1 MKAKIFNQY
10 VDEVCDTF
18 ELSIDELFQKTKEKR
33 IVDARQ
39 MLFYLCCKR
48 NMTVK
53 SIEVYMEKKGLP
65 TAHSTIVHH
74 YREMAVKVSNDQD
87 IENIANRIEAC
98 VQ

>member
-18 ELSIDELFQKTKEKR
+18 ELSINELFQKTKEKR

-48 NMTVK
+48 TMTVK
-53 SIEVYMEKKGLP
+53 SIEV
-65 TAHSTIVHH
+65 
-74 YREMAVKVSNDQD
+74 
-87 IENIANRIEAC
+87 
-98 VQ
+98 